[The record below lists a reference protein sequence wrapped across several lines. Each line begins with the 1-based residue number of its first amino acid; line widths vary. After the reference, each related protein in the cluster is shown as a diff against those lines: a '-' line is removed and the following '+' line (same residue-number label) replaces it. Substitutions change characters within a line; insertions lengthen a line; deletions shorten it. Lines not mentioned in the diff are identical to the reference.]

1 MPTLSPDSKRIAF
14 VSNRNESGID
24 WMVRLWVA
32 DIDGQNARPVSIG
45 TTGPRDLEH
54 NGCILPIEQKAP
66 AWSADRKSVAFLEGI
81 EEVYMTFATKGQ
93 PPSSTDRDAL
103 IMSTWQVYVVDVDTG
118 ARRYAGRG
126 DDPAWSPDNR
136 LSRAY
141 PDPSD
146 QGPIVIIE
154 TAPYP
159 DGTNWEELRV
169 IPHPKT
175 RGWGRMAWR
184 GRSG

>member
-1 MPTLSPDSKRIAF
+1 M
-14 VSNRNESGID
+14 
-24 WMVRLWVA
+24 
-32 DIDGQNARPVSIG
+32 
-45 TTGPRDLEH
+45 
-54 NGCILPIEQKAP
+54 NGCH
-66 AWSADRKSVAFLEGI
+66 LERQ
-81 EEVYMTFATKGQ
+81 VLTLHLFC
-93 PPSSTDRDAL
+93 
-103 IMSTWQVYVVDVDTG
+103 WQVYVVDVDTG

>member
-1 MPTLSPDSKRIAF
+1 M
-14 VSNRNESGID
+14 
-24 WMVRLWVA
+24 
-32 DIDGQNARPVSIG
+32 SIG

-66 AWSADRKSVAFLEGI
+66 AWSADGKSVAFLEGI

-141 PDPSD
+141 PAPSD
-146 QGPIVIIE
+146 QGPS
-154 TAPYP
+154 
-159 DGTNWEELRV
+159 W
-169 IPHPKT
+169 
-175 RGWGRMAWR
+175 
-184 GRSG
+184 

>member
-1 MPTLSPDSKRIAF
+1 MSLAS
-14 VSNRNESGID
+14 
-24 WMVRLWVA
+24 
-32 DIDGQNARPVSIG
+32 
-45 TTGPRDLEH
+45 
-54 NGCILPIEQKAP
+54 
-66 AWSADRKSVAFLEGI
+66 
-81 EEVYMTFATKGQ
+81 
-93 PPSSTDRDAL
+93 SSTDRDAL

-169 IPHPKT
+169 IRIPRPGDGG
-175 RGWGRMAWR
+175 GWPGVGGAGDGGGRVRCCDTTTARSAAGTGISIDSCSFRSSFRSTATAAVTGVERRCGCLDRAIWESSSLNR
-184 GRSG
+184 DRRIGRSKSVM

>member
-1 MPTLSPDSKRIAF
+1 MTARRLPKHATIAQLGAQEAAG
-14 VSNRNESGID
+14 R
-24 WMVRLWVA
+24 WVGA
-32 DIDGQNARPVSIG
+32 QPSLLAAWQ
-45 TTGPRDLEH
+45 H

-66 AWSADRKSVAFLEGI
+66 AWSADGKSVAFLEGI